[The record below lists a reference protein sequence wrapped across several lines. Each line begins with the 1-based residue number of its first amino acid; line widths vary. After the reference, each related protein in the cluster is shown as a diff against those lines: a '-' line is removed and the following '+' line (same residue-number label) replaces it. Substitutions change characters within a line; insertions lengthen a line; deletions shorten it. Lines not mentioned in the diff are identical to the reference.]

1 MPTDRKMEQDTS
13 ALPVSEANIY
23 KLSQKTKALNRL
35 KKGEGAISLLTNSS
49 TERTDLRQKKRVP
62 QLEKQVI
69 GTLRKCIRVKDL
81 FQKKSTSRLCILL
94 QGIFKNQT
102 AVIVLSG
109 NFGILL

>member
-1 MPTDRKMEQDTS
+1 MRCQLKLPVKIRNIYIQTWEIGTKVRKDKPKVQIKFFHSTLPTDRKMEQDTS

-62 QLEKQVI
+62 
-69 GTLRKCIRVKDL
+69 
-81 FQKKSTSRLCILL
+81 
-94 QGIFKNQT
+94 
-102 AVIVLSG
+102 
-109 NFGILL
+109 